1 LLVSIMS
8 NGFASFEL
16 DPLIIKS
23 IEQMGFVEPTPVQLQ
38 TIPLLL
44 DGRDVMAQ
52 AQTGT
57 GKTAAFGIP
66 ILQRITRGRKPYTLI
81 MVPTRELAVQ
91 VSEEIK
97 KLSYFMDDVRI
108 LAVYGGRSIDEQI
121 KSMKRGVDVVVGT
134 PGRIIDHLHRKTLD
148 LSEVE
153 FLVLDEA
160 DRMLD
165 MGFIED
171 IDYILS
177 KLPEK
182 RQSMLFSATIPE
194 GVRKIAASHMRDPV
208 RIIVS
213 EQELVL
219 PTTKQ
224 IYFNI
229 ERKNKIWALCRVLD
243 KYQPKAIVFAQT
255 KMMVDLI
262 SKRLQSYGYP
272 ASEIHGDMTQSKRE
286 RVLKD
291 FRANKVMI
299 LVATDVAARGLD
311 IEGVTHVINYD
322 IPEDPEIYVHRIGRT
337 GRAGKEGIAIT
348 FITGTEMYLLKKIKQ
363 FGVFDVTEEK
373 IPESGKMDQV
383 RHVDDFTDVADI
395 FGMVKMRIDLGEK
408 DGLRKIDLM
417 DVLSNQL
424 RVNDMDIGSILIEK
438 DQTIFEVQKGGA
450 IKVVNGL
457 KRVQIKG
464 KKVKLDIIPVQ
475 KYS

>member
-1 LLVSIMS
+1 VQSLVSMMS

-16 DPLIIKS
+16 DPSIIKS

-44 DGRDVMAQ
+44 EGRDVMAQ

-97 KLSYFMDDVRI
+97 KLSNFMDDVRI
-108 LAVYGGRSIDEQI
+108 LAVYGGRSIDEQF
-121 KSMKRGVDVVVGT
+121 KHLKRGVDIVVGT
-134 PGRIIDHLHRKTLD
+134 PGRIIDHLNRKTLD

-171 IDYILS
+171 IDFI
-177 KLPEK
+177 
-182 RQSMLFSATIPE
+182 LFSATIPE
-194 GVRKIAASHMRDPV
+194 GVRKIAASHMKDPV

-255 KMMVDLI
+255 KVMVDLI

-272 ASEIHGDMTQSKRE
+272 AAEIHGDMTQSKRE
-286 RVLKD
+286 KVLKD
-291 FRANKVMI
+291 FRASKIMI

-363 FGVFDVTEEK
+363 FGVVDVVEEK
-373 IPESGKMDQV
+373 IPETGKQDQV
-383 RHVDDFTDVADI
+383 RHVADFTDVADI
-395 FGMVKMRIDLGEK
+395 FGMVKMRIDIGEK
-408 DGLRKIDLM
+408 EGLRKIDLL

-424 RVNDMDIGSILIEK
+424 RVNDMDIGSILIES
-438 DQTIFEVQKGGA
+438 DRTIFEIQKGGA
-450 IKVVNGL
+450 IKVVNGM
-457 KRVQIKG
+457 KKVQVKG
-464 KKVKLDIIPVQ
+464 KKVNLEIIPVR
-475 KYS
+475 KY